1 MAERSAGLLVYRR
14 RSSGVE
20 VFLAHPGGPFWAR
33 KDDHAWSIPKGLYDE
48 NENPL
53 TAAKREFEEET
64 SMRIDGRF
72 LPLGEFRQPGGKLV
86 TAFAVE
92 ADVDETRVISNR
104 FEIEWPPHSGR
115 RQSFPEIDRAQ
126 WFDLAT
132 AAHKMH
138 KGQIPILHALAKQLE
153 IVRQD

>member
-14 RSSGVE
+14 RPSGVE

-48 NENPL
+48 NEDPL
-53 TAAKREFEEET
+53 SAAKREFEEET
-64 SMRIDGRF
+64 SIGVDGRF

-92 ADVDETRVISNR
+92 ADVDETSIRSNR
-104 FEIEWPPHSGR
+104 FEMEWPPHSGR

-126 WFDLAT
+126 WFDLVT
-132 AAHKMH
+132 AARKMH
-138 KGQIPILHALAKQLE
+138 KGQIPILHALAKQLG
-153 IVRQD
+153 VGV

>member
-138 KGQIPILHALAKQLE
+138 KGQIPILQALAKQLE

>member
-14 RSSGVE
+14 RPSGVE

-53 TAAKREFEEET
+53 SAAKREFEEET

-92 ADVDETRVISNR
+92 ADVDETKVRSNR
-104 FEIEWPPHSGR
+104 FEMEWPPHSGR
-115 RQSFPEIDRAQ
+115 RQSFPEIDRSQ

-138 KGQIPILHALAKQLE
+138 KGQIAILHALAKELG
-153 IVRQD
+153 IVVPA

>member
-20 VFLAHPGGPFWAR
+20 VFLAHPGGPLWAR

-138 KGQIPILHALAKQLE
+138 KGQIPILQALAKQLE